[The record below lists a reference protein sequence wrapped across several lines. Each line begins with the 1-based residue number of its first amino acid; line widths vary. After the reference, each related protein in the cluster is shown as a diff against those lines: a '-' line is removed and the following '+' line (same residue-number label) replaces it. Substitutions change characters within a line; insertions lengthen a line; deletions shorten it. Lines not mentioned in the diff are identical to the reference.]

1 MPLKS
6 CYFHILY
13 RAFILFSIIVY
24 VVYLFYLFIYLFLRE
39 KPSDVSFV
47 IAKNK
52 DFVILCFPAFIE

>member
-1 MPLKS
+1 ML
-6 CYFHILY
+6 
-13 RAFILFSIIVY
+13 FI
-24 VVYLFYLFIYLFLRE
+24 YLFIYLFTYLFLRE